1 MVERARKRG
10 DTVFF
15 GYKTIHHV
23 EAPKEPLTLDLI
35 IKRLAELGYE
45 WKE

>member
-1 MVERARKRG
+1 MKKMTDREKV
-10 DTVFF
+10 TVFF

-23 EAPKEPLTLDLI
+23 EAPKEPLTFDLI
-35 IKRLAELGYE
+35 IKRLEELVYE